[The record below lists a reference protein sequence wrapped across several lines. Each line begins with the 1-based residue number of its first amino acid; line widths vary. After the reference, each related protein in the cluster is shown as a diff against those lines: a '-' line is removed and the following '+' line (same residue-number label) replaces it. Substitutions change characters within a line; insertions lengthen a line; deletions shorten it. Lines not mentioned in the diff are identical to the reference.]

1 MTAGQERPNT
11 QIDTIT
17 AQSLSY
23 VKNDIGVAWGSL
35 INKHTGNVAVLSFYV
50 KISNGFRIII
60 MIMKKFHYVNYFLSL
75 IFLFV
80 FFAAGYAQDP
90 QQPSADLP
98 STSSLQGGALPA
110 SNSDEIQVKAPEKSN
125 DATADEYKDEDDI
138 DYTDDKFKEEK
149 VEIADPLEPVNR
161 TMHQFNDKLY
171 FWALKPVAQGYK
183 AVVPEPARVSV
194 KNFFS
199 NLGFPAR
206 FLSCL
211 LQADFSGA
219 GTEAGRFT
227 INTVWGMGGLLDP
240 SSGKELNLK
249 KQDTDLGQTLG
260 VWGLGQGFYI
270 VWPVLGSSSL
280 RDTTSIAGDYYLYP
294 VSYIYPWYAWLG
306 VRAYEEIND
315 TSLRIGDYEA
325 LQNAAID
332 PYVAFRDAYAQYRF
346 QGIKARK
353 GKFKSSAS
361 SNEQL
366 SPTDTSLPKKE
377 N

>member
-1 MTAGQERPNT
+1 
-11 QIDTIT
+11 
-17 AQSLSY
+17 
-23 VKNDIGVAWGSL
+23 
-35 INKHTGNVAVLSFYV
+35 
-50 KISNGFRIII
+50 
-60 MIMKKFHYVNYFLSL
+60 MIMRKFHYIKYFLSL
-75 IFLFV
+75 IFLIV
-80 FFAAGYAQDP
+80 FLAAGYAQDP
-90 QQPSADLP
+90 QQSSAGLP
-98 STSSLQGGALPA
+98 STSSLQEGVLPA
-110 SNSDEIQVKAPEKSN
+110 SNSDETEVKAPDKPN
-125 DATADEYKDEDDI
+125 AATVNEYKDEDDL
-138 DYTDDKFKEEK
+138 DYANDKFKEEK
-149 VEIADPLEPVNR
+149 VEIADPLELVNR
-161 TMHQFNDKLY
+161 ATHQFNDKLY

-183 AVVPEPARVSV
+183 AVLPEPARVGV
-194 KNFFS
+194 KNFFA

-227 INTVWGMGGLLDP
+227 INTVWGLGGLLDP
-240 SSGKELNLK
+240 SSGKELNLQ

-270 VWPVLGSSSL
+270 VWPALGPSSL

-294 VSYIYPWYAWLG
+294 VSYIYPWYSWLG

-315 TSLRIGDYEA
+315 ASLRIGDYEA
-325 LQNAAID
+325 LKNAAID

-361 SNEQL
+361 SNEQS
-366 SPTDTSLPKKE
+366 SPTGPSLPKRKIK
-377 N
+377 